1 MGGVRVCAATIGKST
16 MNRHLSLLAAL
27 VLAAAGNLFSAP
39 LDEPRLAAVR
49 ESLGRGASFLLS
61 RQQEDGSWFR
71 HPAITALVC
80 MSLIDSPQYASDPT
94 VKAAAGRGLDFVV
107 RFAKADGS
115 IWAEGAEQYPN
126 YCTAVSLVAL
136 AAADRPGD
144 RETVRRARDFLMSPA
159 SQFSEL
165 PETDPSYGGI
175 GYGKRGRP
183 DLSNTQWALEALA
196 MTDHLDREPLNH
208 DPEKAKQADLA
219 WERARVFLANCQNL
233 AETNQAAWVM
243 SDPAN
248 RGGFIYMPGG
258 TEEGLEPESKAGEG
272 EAEGRRGL
280 RSYGSMTYAGFKSM
294 LYAKIEKDDVRVQA
308 AFDWI
313 RRHFTF
319 AENPGV
325 GPQGHFYFLHTAAK
339 ALHVFGEETVVDMAG
354 TPHAWRRVFVDQ
366 VLAMQKPEGF
376 WVNDA
381 SARWME
387 GMPELTT
394 AYAMMALEI
403 AAGGTLK

>member
-1 MGGVRVCAATIGKST
+1 MK
-16 MNRHLSLLAAL
+16 RHLSLLAAL
-27 VLAAAGNLFSAP
+27 VLAAVPPLVSAP
-39 LDEPRLAAVR
+39 LDEPLLAAVR
-49 ESLGRGASFLLS
+49 ESLGQGAAYLIG
-61 RQQEDGSWFR
+61 RQQEDGSWSR
-71 HPAITALVC
+71 HPAITSLVC
-80 MSLIDSPQYASDPT
+80 MALVDSPQYTTDPN
-94 VKAAAGRGLDFVV
+94 VKAAADRGLDFVV
-107 RFAKADGS
+107 RFAKPDGA
-115 IWAEGAEQYPN
+115 IWTEGTEQYPN
-126 YCTAVSLVAL
+126 YSTAVSLIAL
-136 AAADRPGD
+136 AAADRPQD
-144 RETVRRARDFLMSPA
+144 RDIVRRARDFLMSPA

-165 PETDPSYGGI
+165 PEDDPSYGGI
-175 GYGKRGRP
+175 GYGRRGRP

-208 DPEKAKQADLA
+208 DPERAKKADLA

-258 TEEGLEPESKAGEG
+258 TEEGIDPESKAGEA
-272 EAEGRRGL
+272 EAGGRRGL

-325 GPQGHFYFLHTAAK
+325 GPQGHFYYLHTAAK
-339 ALHVFGEETVVDMAG
+339 ALHVFGEETVVDTAG
-354 TPHAWRRVFVDQ
+354 NSHTWRRVFVDQ

-387 GMPELTT
+387 GMSELST

-403 AAGGTLK
+403 AAGEALK